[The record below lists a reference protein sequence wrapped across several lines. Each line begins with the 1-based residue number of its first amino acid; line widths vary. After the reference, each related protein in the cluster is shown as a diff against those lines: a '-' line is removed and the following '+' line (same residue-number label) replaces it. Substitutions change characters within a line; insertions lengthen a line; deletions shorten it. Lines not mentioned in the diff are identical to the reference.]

1 MQGTNII
8 SGEGEEKPASYVTP
22 DDDLSY
28 DQQEGERKEGRISY
42 EVNGMGKTKKEIKK
56 LRIHVC
62 VCVPSTRRHPAHP
75 VSVPIFPRI
84 NGEIQVTKKHDR
96 DSSFWQR

>member
-42 EVNGMGKTKKEIKK
+42 EVNGMGKTKK
-56 LRIHVC
+56 
-62 VCVPSTRRHPAHP
+62 
-75 VSVPIFPRI
+75 
-84 NGEIQVTKKHDR
+84 
-96 DSSFWQR
+96 